1 MKDIYIGRY
10 APTPETR
17 DMKIYRF
24 GDLKHYLWKV
34 REIQFWMP
42 VHTPECKFTCTIR
55 VENRPIKIIYVHIV
69 LLFPYSPPSASN
81 PAGRGIYDGGCG
93 SVFCL
98 NEDLTGRP
106 LPSPAC
112 AGDTFPKGKG

>member
-42 VHTPECKFTCTIR
+42 VHTPECKLNCTIR
-55 VENRPIKIIYVHIV
+55 VENRPIKIIYVHCILPRIMTFSYYDAGV
-69 LLFPYSPPSASN
+69 NRLFAPS
-81 PAGRGIYDGGCG
+81 
-93 SVFCL
+93 
-98 NEDLTGRP
+98 
-106 LPSPAC
+106 
-112 AGDTFPKGKG
+112 